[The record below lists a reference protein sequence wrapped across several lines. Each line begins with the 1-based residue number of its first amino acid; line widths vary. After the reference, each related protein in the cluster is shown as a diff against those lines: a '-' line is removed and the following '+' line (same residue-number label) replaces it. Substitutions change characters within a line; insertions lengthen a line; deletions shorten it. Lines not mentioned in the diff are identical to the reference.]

1 MVEYIKDKYVISTD
15 KSKLDV
21 EAIHAFLT
29 TQAYWALHRPLEMVQ
44 KAIENSYCFGVFDQ
58 KKLVGFARLVTDY
71 STFAWL
77 CDVFII
83 PEYRGQGLSKWLIE
97 CVINDAEVKK
107 VKRFHLATRD
117 ANEFYRKYVG
127 YELLRNPERW
137 MERINPDL
145 SELEYLKKLTN
156 LPGK

>member
-1 MVEYIKDKYVISTD
+1 M
-15 KSKLDV
+15 
-21 EAIHAFLT
+21 
-29 TQAYWALHRPLEMVQ
+29 
-44 KAIENSYCFGVFDQ
+44 
-58 KKLVGFARLVTDY
+58 
-71 STFAWL
+71 
-77 CDVFII
+77 
-83 PEYRGQGLSKWLIE
+83 SKWLIE

-107 VKRFHLATRD
+107 VRRFLLATRD
-117 ANEFYRKYVG
+117 AHELYRKYGG